1 MSSLRT
7 IVKALAI
14 AAACAF
20 ITTPIA
26 ARAEDK
32 PKAPRVEKAGK
43 RHHDKG
49 EFPMEPTKFS
59 ELVERKIE
67 VARAQMELLMTANSL
82 PDGVKTQIRKDF
94 DAAAVKLRN
103 ATKEAGKDGKV
114 TKEEAKDVR
123 HQAKGFVKQM
133 REKYGKDKDGKDKE
147 HAKGR
152 GKRHGKRDA

>member
-14 AAACAF
+14 AAVCAF
-20 ITTPIA
+20 ITTPLA

-43 RHHDKG
+43 HHHDKG

-67 VARAQMELLMTANSL
+67 VARAQMEFLMTASSV
-82 PDGVKTQIRKDF
+82 PDAVKTQARKDF
-94 DAAAVKLRN
+94 EAAAVKIRA

-123 HQAKGFVKQM
+123 HQAKDSAKQM
-133 REKYGKDKDGKDKE
+133 REKYGKDKDGKDKK
-147 HAKGR
+147 HAKGK